1 MDSIM
6 SLLPND
12 IIMQIIRTADG
23 GRVSHKKKLLPM
35 LQESLLQ
42 DHSWMYMQNGCRV
55 NLKGDDKFYYVDDLS
70 AFEMDRR
77 EHYDSDEEY
86 MDMVRNREEYR
97 QEYC

>member
-42 DHSWMYMQNGCRV
+42 DESILGFTCRTGV
-55 NLKGDDKFYYVDDLS
+55 AS
-70 AFEMDRR
+70 I
-77 EHYDSDEEY
+77 
-86 MDMVRNREEYR
+86 
-97 QEYC
+97 